1 MADLIT
7 LDDYKLLEG
16 VNSTQ
21 YDEKFEKLITSVSKL
36 VRTYCNSEFDTYAT
50 SPGYTELFDIQ
61 WDTYTVQLK
70 YSPVIS
76 ITNVYERSSQSS
88 AYTELFSNGAGS
100 PAEYSWYLDS
110 VSDSIFRTQESGKYK
125 SWPCGVGSV
134 KVTYLAGY
142 VSVPADLELAVA
154 DIITYYHKDE
164 QKERQSIGSATREGA
179 GSSAIRNDP
188 GFPDHIRRVLD
199 MYRVS

>member
-16 VNSTQ
+16 VSSTQ
-21 YDEKFEKLITSVSKL
+21 YDEKFETLITSVSKL
-36 VRTYCNSEFDTYAT
+36 VRTYCNNEFDAYAT
-50 SPGYTELFDIQ
+50 SPGVTEVFDIQ
-61 WDTYTVQLK
+61 WDSYVVQLK
-70 YSPVIS
+70 HSPVIS
-76 ITNVYERSSQSS
+76 ITNVYERIGQAES
-88 AYTELFSNGAGS
+88 YTELFSAGAGS

-110 VSDSIFRTQESGKYK
+110 VSDSVFRTYENGSYK
-125 SWPCGVGSV
+125 NWPKGVGSV

-142 VSVPADLELAVA
+142 STIPQDLKLAVA
-154 DIITYYHKDE
+154 DIVTYYHKDE
-164 QKERQSIGSATREGA
+164 WKERQSIGSATREGA

-199 MYRVS
+199 MYRTA

>member
-16 VNSTQ
+16 VSSTQ

-134 KVTYLAGY
+134 KITYLAGY

>member
-16 VNSTQ
+16 VTSTQ

-76 ITNVYERSSQSS
+76 ITNVYERSSQST
-88 AYTELFSNGAGS
+88 AYKELFSNGAGS

-110 VSDSIFRTQESGKYK
+110 ISDSIFRTQENGSYRNWAK
-125 SWPCGVGSV
+125 GVGSV

-142 VSVPADLELAVA
+142 TSVPVDLELAVA

-199 MYRVS
+199 MYRVA

>member
-7 LDDYKLLEG
+7 LDDYKVLEG
-16 VNSTQ
+16 VSSTQ
-21 YDEKFEKLITSVSKL
+21 YDEKFETLITSVSKL

-76 ITNVYERSSQSS
+76 ITNVYERSSQST
-88 AYTELFSNGAGS
+88 A

-110 VSDSIFRTQESGKYK
+110 ISDSIFRTQENGSYRNWAK
-125 SWPCGVGSV
+125 GVGSV

-142 VSVPADLELAVA
+142 TTVPTDLQLAVA

-164 QKERQSIGSATREGA
+164 WKERQSIGSATREGA
-179 GSSAIRNDP
+179 GASAIRNDP

-199 MYRVS
+199 MYRVA

>member
-7 LDDYKLLEG
+7 LDNYKILEG

-21 YDEKFEKLITSVSKL
+21 YDEKFETLITSVSKL

-76 ITNVYERSSQSS
+76 ITNVYERSSQST
-88 AYTELFSNGAGS
+88 AYKELFSNGAGS

-110 VSDSIFRTQESGKYK
+110 ISDSIFRTQENGSYRNWAK
-125 SWPCGVGSV
+125 GVGSV

-142 VSVPADLELAVA
+142 TSVPVDLELAVA

-199 MYRVS
+199 MYRVA